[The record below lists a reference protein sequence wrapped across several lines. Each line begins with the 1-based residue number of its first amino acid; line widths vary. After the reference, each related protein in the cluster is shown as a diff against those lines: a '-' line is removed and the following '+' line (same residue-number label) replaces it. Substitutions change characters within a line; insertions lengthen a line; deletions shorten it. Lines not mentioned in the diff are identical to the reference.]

1 MKRLRT
7 ILLSSTL
14 ILSLMPTSVFASAP
28 TKEDIE
34 YLGKGKVEVEF
45 RQDVEY
51 KNVKVSVKDSS
62 GKTYRTT
69 ITKRDDDDI
78 KFLVKN
84 YKTAKTYH
92 FTISGVRKEG
102 TSSYGKVK
110 GSFKIPSNTGN
121 ISASKAKS
129 IALKHAGLT
138 ASKVHDLEVER
149 ENKNGKSYYE
159 VNFETATKEYEY
171 HISLKGKILFVE
183 VERD

>member
-7 ILLSSTL
+7 ILLTSTL
-14 ILSLMPTSVFASAP
+14 AIGLMPTSIFASAP

-45 RQDVEY
+45 HQDVEY

-92 FTISGVRKEG
+92 FTISGVRKMG

-110 GSFKIPSNTGN
+110 GSFKIPSSAGN
-121 ISASKAKS
+121 ISSSKAKS
-129 IALKHAGLT
+129 IALKDAGLT
-138 ASKVHDLEVER
+138 ASKVHDLDVEK

-159 VNFETATKEYEY
+159 VSFETSTKEYEY
-171 HISLKGKILFVE
+171 HISLKGRILSKQ